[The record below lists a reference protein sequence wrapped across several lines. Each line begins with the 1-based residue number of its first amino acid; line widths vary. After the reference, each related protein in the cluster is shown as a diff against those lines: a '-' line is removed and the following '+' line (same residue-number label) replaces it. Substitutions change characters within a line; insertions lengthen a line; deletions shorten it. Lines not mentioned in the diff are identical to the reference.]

1 MRKKSIPKYQARVGD
16 GFLTCIEPPALR
28 RPIDWQP
35 YAFALTIAVLFAL
48 ALRFGLP
55 LAMIILSALGEG

>member
-1 MRKKSIPKYQARVGD
+1 
-16 GFLTCIEPPALR
+16 
-28 RPIDWQP
+28 
-35 YAFALTIAVLFAL
+35 VLFAL